1 MRYLKI
7 FVIGLIFFG
16 LSYEKGFT
24 QENYSFETLGKL
36 KTYSASE
43 IESSRW
49 SIGGETLDRDYADYH
64 AYKEYLGPSGAK
76 RIRLQGGWAK
86 SEQVKGV
93 YDFEWL
99 DKIIDDALY
108 QDVQPWLQVSYGNP
122 IYPGGGEAALAGGIP
137 TSEEALKAWDQWVE
151 SMVIRYKDKVKEW
164 EIWNE
169 PDISKKMSAEEFA
182 AFHVRT
188 GDIIKRIQPDAK
200 IIALGLAGL
209 SRTEY
214 VKSIL
219 DILKSK
225 DKLDQ
230 FDVLSFHGYNSVPER
245 SYSAVAKLR
254 ELVSSFDPEIELW
267 QGENGAPST
276 PKGQS
281 VGAMTKYDWS
291 ETSQA
296 KWVLRRMLGDMG
308 HNVDVTSVF
317 QISDMQYAKGDH
329 FAGLNSKGLLKV
341 APDGSI
347 ERPKLSY
354 KAFQN
359 TVSVF
364 SGEISKIDKAE
375 VQKDIKDLMVFSYN
389 KKGKKGTAIT
399 VWKGGE
405 KPEDLMDTELVNF
418 TITHAKIKNPVF
430 LNLLDGTVYAL
441 NEDNYTKNGKV
452 LLFQNIPIGDWPIVI
467 LDKDWLELVKN

>member
-7 FVIGLIFFG
+7 FVISLIFSWFSCEEG
-16 LSYEKGFT
+16 LT
-24 QENYSFETLGKL
+24 QDSYSFEILGKL

-99 DKIIDDALY
+99 DKIIDDALS

-137 TSEEALKAWDQWVE
+137 TSEEALEAWDQWVE
-151 SMVIRYKDKVKEW
+151 AMVNRYKDKVKEW

-169 PDISKKMSAEEFA
+169 PDISKKMTAEEFA

-188 GDIIKRIQPDAK
+188 GDIIKSIQPDAK

-225 DKLDQ
+225 NKLDQ

-254 ELVSSFDPEIELW
+254 KLVNSFNPEIELW

-308 HNVDVTSVF
+308 HGVDVTSIF

-329 FAGLNSKGLLKV
+329 FAGLNSKGLLK
-341 APDGSI
+341 ARSDGSI
-347 ERPKLSY
+347 ERPKIAY
-354 KAFQN
+354 RAFQN
-359 TVSVF
+359 MATVF
-364 SGEISKIDKAE
+364 SGEISKIENA
-375 VQKDIKDLMVFSYN
+375 DIQNDNEDLMVFAFHKKD
-389 KKGKKGTAIT
+389 KKGGAIT
-399 VWKGGE
+399 LWKAE
-405 KPEDLMDTELVNF
+405 AKPTDSMETEMVNF
-418 TITHAKIKNPVF
+418 HVTHVKFKKPVF
-430 LNLLDGTVYAL
+430 LNPLDGTVYNL
-441 NEDNYTKNGKV
+441 NEENYAKKGNRIFFK
-452 LLFQNIPIGDWPIVI
+452 NIPVGDWPVVIV
-467 LDKDWLELVKN
+467 DKNWIDLNN

>member
-1 MRYLKI
+1 MKYLKI
-7 FVIGLIFFG
+7 FIIVLFS
-16 LSYEKGFT
+16 LLYEKGLA
-24 QENYSFETLGKL
+24 QENYSFDMLGRL
-36 KTYSASE
+36 KTYSAKE

-64 AYKEYLGPSGAK
+64 AYKGYLGPSGAK

-86 SEQVKGV
+86 CEQIKGV

-99 DKIIDDALY
+99 DQIIDDALS
-108 QDVQPWLQVSYGNP
+108 QGVQPWLQVSYGNP
-122 IYPGGGEAALAGGIP
+122 IYEGGGDAALAGGIP
-137 TSEEALKAWDQWVE
+137 TSKEALEAWDQWVE
-151 SMVIRYKDKVKEW
+151 AMVYRYKDKVNEW

-188 GDIIKRIQPDAK
+188 GDIIKSIQPDSK

-219 DILKSK
+219 DILKAK
-225 DKLDQ
+225 NKLDQ

-291 ETSQA
+291 EISQA

-308 HNVDVTSVF
+308 HGVDVTSVF
-317 QISDMQYAKGDH
+317 QISDMHYAMGDH
-329 FAGLNSKGLLKV
+329 LEGLNSKGLLKV
-341 APDGSI
+341 ASDGSI
-347 ERPKLSY
+347 EKPKISY

-364 SGEISKIDKAE
+364 SGEISKIEKAE
-375 VQKDIKDLMVFSYN
+375 VLKEVNDLVVFSYT
-389 KKGKKGTAIT
+389 KKGVRGTAIT
-399 VWKGGE
+399 VWIGGE

-418 TITHAKIKNPVF
+418 TITHTKIKNPVF
-430 LNLLDGTVYAL
+430 LNLMDGNVYELDEDHYA
-441 NEDNYTKNGKV
+441 KNGKV
-452 LLFQNIPIGDWPIVI
+452 LSFQNIPIGDWPVVI
-467 LDKDWLELVKN
+467 LDKDWLELAKN

>member
-7 FVIGLIFFG
+7 FVISLIFSWLSCEEG
-16 LSYEKGFT
+16 LT
-24 QENYSFETLGKL
+24 QDSYSFEILGKL

-99 DKIIDDALY
+99 DQIIDDALS

-137 TSEEALKAWDQWVE
+137 TSKEALEAWDQWVE
-151 SMVIRYKDKVKEW
+151 AMVNRYKEKVKEW

-169 PDISKKMSAEEFA
+169 PDISKKMTAEEFA

-188 GDIIKRIQPDAK
+188 GDIIKSIQPDAK

-225 DKLDQ
+225 NKLDQ

-245 SYSAVAKLR
+245 SYSAVAKLKK
-254 ELVSSFDPEIELW
+254 LVNSFNPEIELW

-308 HNVDVTSVF
+308 HCVDVTSIF

-364 SGEISKIDKAE
+364 SGEISKIEEAE
-375 VQKDIKDLMVFSYN
+375 VEKEIKDLIVFSYT
-389 KKGKKGTAIT
+389 KKGVKGAAIT
-399 VWKGGE
+399 LWIGGV
-405 KPEDLMDTELVNF
+405 KPEDSMDTQFVSF
-418 TITHAKIKNPVF
+418 SITHTKIIKPVF
-430 LNLLDGTVYAL
+430 LNLMDGTVYAL
-441 NEDNYTKNGKV
+441 DDDNYIRNGKV
-452 LLFQNIPIGDWPIVI
+452 LSLINIPIGDWPVVI
-467 LDKDWLELVKN
+467 LDEDWLELVNN